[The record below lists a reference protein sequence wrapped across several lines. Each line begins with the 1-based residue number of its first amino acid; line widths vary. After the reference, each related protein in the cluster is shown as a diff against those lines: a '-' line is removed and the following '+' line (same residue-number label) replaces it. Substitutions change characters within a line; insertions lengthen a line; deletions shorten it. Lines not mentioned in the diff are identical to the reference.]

1 MTEACGLAGARRR
14 WALVVLLAGL
24 PLYMGAAVSLLAL
37 IDRPGVLAEFA
48 IYVGLG
54 ILWALPLRF
63 LFRGVGRPDPGAA
76 SKSPRPGPQ
85 RR

>member
-1 MTEACGLAGARRR
+1 MSGPSWRARRR
-14 WALVVLLAGL
+14 WALVVLLVGL
-24 PLYMGAAVSLLAL
+24 PLYIGAAVSLVAL

-54 ILWALPLRF
+54 VLWALPLRF
-63 LFRGVGRPDPGAA
+63 IFRGVGRPDPDAA
-76 SKSPRPGPQ
+76 DEAPQPGPQ